1 MTKSVVEKTEGN
13 KKTKEPVSIANQKYL
28 KMKFLERKQKMEYLL
43 EMIEKGRC
51 ISLSQI
57 ADKFEVSR
65 RTVKRMIA
73 ELREEG
79 HYIKYCKFQKK
90 FRLNKE

>member
-1 MTKSVVEKTEGN
+1 
-13 KKTKEPVSIANQKYL
+13 
-28 KMKFLERKQKMEYLL
+28 MEYLL

-51 ISLSQI
+51 VSLWQI

-79 HYIKYCKFQKK
+79 HSIKYCRITGKFCLEEK
-90 FRLNKE
+90 N